1 MDLEYMIV
9 DQWGAFVGKHSER
22 VQVRL
27 KDETLQETPLL
38 KLNAIFITSRGV
50 SISADA
56 ITACSEAGIPI
67 HFIRSNGC
75 VSASIYAAGLV
86 GTIQTRRAQLEA
98 ISDQRGICLAKA
110 VAAGKIFNQAAL
122 LRYMAKY
129 RKQTDQDKFRELQWS
144 AGEILDHLIELERL
158 DGPNVEA
165 LRFQI
170 LSIEGRAAEK
180 YWNAVRQAVNVP
192 QDWPGRVGRGAQD
205 AFNTA
210 LNYAYGILYSQ
221 VERAIILAGL
231 DPYAGFLH
239 ADRAGKPSLVL
250 DLIEEFRAPAA
261 DRVIFAMAN
270 RSMRFEQDEELRLTV
285 QTRRTIAEQV
295 LERLETPERYG
306 RKKVLLRH
314 IIQEQA
320 RHMATFLRLE
330 RSAYT
335 PFCVKW

>member
-1 MDLEYMIV
+1 MDLTYQIV
-9 DQWGAFVGKHSER
+9 DQWGAFVGKHTER
-22 VQVRL
+22 NQVRL
-27 KDETLQETPLL
+27 KDTLLQEAPLL
-38 KLNAIFITSRGV
+38 TLNAIFITSRGV

-56 ITACSEAGIPI
+56 IAACSEAGIPI
-67 HFIRSNGC
+67 HFIRSSGY
-75 VSASIYAAGLV
+75 VSASIYSAGLV
-86 GTIQTRRAQLEA
+86 GTIQTRRAQIEA
-98 ISDQRGICLAKA
+98 LSDQRGICLAKA
-110 VAAGKIFNQAAL
+110 FAAGKIFNQAAL

-129 RKQTDQDKFRELQWS
+129 RKQTDQDAFRELQWS

-158 DGPNVEA
+158 DGPNIET

-180 YWNAVRQAVNVP
+180 YWNAVRQVVNVP
-192 QDWPGRVGRGAQD
+192 PDWNGRVGRGAQD
-205 AFNTA
+205 PFNSA
-210 LNYAYGILYSQ
+210 LNYAYGILYTQ

-270 RSMRFEQDEELRLTV
+270 RSTHFEQDQDLRLTTE
-285 QTRRTIAEQV
+285 TRRAIAEGV
-295 LERLETPERYG
+295 LDRLEKPERYG
-306 RKKVLLRH
+306 RKKMLLRH
-314 IIQEQA
+314 IIQQQA
-320 RHMATFLRLE
+320 RHMATFLRQE
-330 RSAYT
+330 RDSYT